1 MIRTATLPLL
11 TRLSTPRLSR
21 MSSSVSGMQPQYS
34 AGEDEATVQRGVEA
48 LTGAGWGLDSER
60 MGVQKTY
67 YFRSYFKAIS
77 FVNMIAAESAVKKH
91 HAVMTVRFGS
101 VDVHW
106 TTHNPRGLSQKD
118 VDMAQHCERGADVM
132 GSVGA
137 GQGLKC
143 S

>member
-1 MIRTATLPLL
+1 MIRTATLPLF

-67 YFRSYFKAIS
+67 YFRSYFKAIVSLS
-77 FVNMIAAESAVKKH
+77 FYLKATGLTKAELRQHDCGGERRQEA
-91 HAVMTVRFGS
+91 
-101 VDVHW
+101 
-106 TTHNPRGLSQKD
+106 PRGDDGGMSGQI
-118 VDMAQHCERGADVM
+118 VPM
-132 GSVGA
+132 GCWLIYSA
-137 GQGLKC
+137 IRISRCALDDA
-143 S
+143 